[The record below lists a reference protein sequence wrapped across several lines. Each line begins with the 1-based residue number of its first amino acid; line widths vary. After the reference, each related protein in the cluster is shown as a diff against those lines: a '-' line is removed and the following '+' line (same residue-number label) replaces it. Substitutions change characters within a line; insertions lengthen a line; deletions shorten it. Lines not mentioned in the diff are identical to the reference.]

1 MRSSFRE
8 KNNGINYVFQP
19 MFAKSGQLLAVE
31 CLSRFTFNSEYA
43 HFSPEQFFRTADSE
57 TRIEI
62 LLDQV
67 SLIEKYN
74 HWFHE
79 NQVIATLNVDDHSL
93 RSLANSHF
101 AERISATRCI
111 HFEISENSTRL
122 VKDQIGRAHV

>member
-1 MRSSFRE
+1 MSGSFRE

-43 HFSPEQFFRTADSE
+43 HFSPEQFFRHADSA

-62 LLDQV
+62 LMDQIN
-67 SLIEKYN
+67 LIDKYK

-79 NQVIATLNVDDHSL
+79 NQVIATLNVDDYSCNRWRIL
-93 RSLANSHF
+93 TLPKELTLCAVFISRSA
-101 AERISATRCI
+101 RI
-111 HFEISENSTRL
+111 
-122 VKDQIGRAHV
+122 QPGW